1 MRNVFVAVL
10 FTLSFS
16 FTTAGAADMAM
27 QDPAAKPAVEIH
39 SQGIIKA
46 WDERKVSIAHQ
57 AIPALGWPPMTM
69 SFLLPP
75 SPSFAVLPVG
85 TLVDFSFLPN
95 DGGYRLIAIAAARQ

>member
-46 WDERKVSIAHQ
+46 WDERRYPSLTR
-57 AIPALGWPPMTM
+57 P
-69 SFLLPP
+69 FLRL
-75 SPSFAVLPVG
+75 VG
-85 TLVDFSFLPN
+85 
-95 DGGYRLIAIAAARQ
+95 RQ